1 MLLSNVQRLS
11 ATALLVIAQAAVSAD
26 ALTAEATDVAL
37 SNARVRALIPGQDTT
52 VGYFDVTNSGTTDV
66 VLVAA
71 RSEGVRAIEMH
82 TIVVDG
88 DMVRMRRLE
97 RVIVPAGETIQFK
110 SGGHHLMLF
119 GVAEL
124 HQATQIT
131 LLTASGRQITGRFER
146 TALRQP

>member
-71 RSEGVRAIEMH
+71 RGEGVRVIEMH

-97 RVIVPAGETIQFK
+97 RVVVPAGETIQFK
-110 SGGHHLMLF
+110 SGGHHLMLS
-119 GVAEL
+119 GIAEL
-124 HQATQIT
+124 RQTTQIT
-131 LLTASGRQITGRFER
+131 LLMASGRQITGRFER
-146 TALRQP
+146 TALQ

>member
-71 RSEGVRAIEMH
+71 RGEGVRAIEMH

-97 RVIVPAGETIQFK
+97 RVVVPAGETIQFK
-110 SGGHHLMLF
+110 SGGHHLMLS
-119 GVAEL
+119 GIAEL
-124 HQATQIT
+124 RQTTQIT
-131 LLTASGRQITGRFER
+131 LLMASGRQITGRFER
-146 TALRQP
+146 TALQ